1 MSKISTDLRDRLPN
15 RICSHFDKYC
25 ELINPLTFDV
35 VKDVYRPAVPDREWD
50 ALQVLIDSDFKSK
63 FLSLAHTFDLYIGD
77 KGHSKYRRTYI
88 TFTVNTPLPNIDIE
102 LDELPPATQEIIG
115 AWVGKA
121 IALKKL
127 RSKLWRRL
135 EKVLDH
141 GWDPRKY
148 WDSYRGNFR
157 GGATSGMGVNTA
169 GQLVRLWPEVLPFL
183 PSEFRNSLVNAQVKS
198 RLPKY
203 IDGWGTPNQFRLI
216 DRPFHVNEYDPDHEP
231 YLTQSDPYTDEEWEN
246 EKRMLEGINH
256 ILVQMSL
263 MQDVPRQKGYPA
275 ISLRD

>member
-1 MSKISTDLRDRLPN
+1 MSKISTELRGRLPN

-35 VKDVYRPAVPDREWD
+35 VKDVYRPAIPDKEWD

-63 FLSLAHTFDLYIGD
+63 FLSLANTFDLYIGD
-77 KGHSKYRRTYI
+77 KGHSKYRRTYV
-88 TFTVNTPLPNIDIE
+88 TFTVNTPLPNIDVE
-102 LDELPPATQEIIG
+102 LDELPPATQEIVG
-115 AWVGKA
+115 AWIGKA

-148 WDSYRGNFR
+148 WDGYRGNFR

-203 IDGWGTPNQFRLI
+203 IDGWGTPKQFRLI
-216 DRPFHVNEYDPDHEP
+216 DRPYHVNEYDPDHEP

-263 MQDVPRQKGYPA
+263 MKDVPRQKGYPV